1 MKYLLIISCLLFT
14 SVGWSKDISLDDL
27 IEKDG
32 LYYEKF
38 TEKPFTGK
46 VTGIKKGKIHKGIKK
61 GKWIEYWESGTLKE
75 NYTIKRGKRHG
86 EYLKYYLCPRHDI
99 LPLLPWAQ
107 REVCPPHDTLPSLP
121 LAHREEGEE
130 KVKYYEN
137 GQSKEKSIYNGQLYI
152 KGNYKYDKQE
162 GEYLVY
168 YENGQLKYKWNFKD
182 GKQYGEQLHYHE
194 NGQLKIKGNYKDGIE
209 EGEFL
214 IYDKNGKLE
223 KTRIY
228 KDDKLIDTITH

>member
-14 SVGWSKDISLDDL
+14 SVGWSKDIPLDDL

-75 NYTIKRGKRHG
+75 SYTIKRGNRHG
-86 EYLKYYLCPRHDI
+86 EYLKYYL
-99 LPLLPWAQ
+99 
-107 REVCPPHDTLPSLP
+107 CPPHDTLPSLP

-152 KGNYKYDKQE
+152 KGNYKDDKQE
-162 GEYLVY
+162 GEILVY
-168 YENGQLKYKWNFKD
+168 YENGQLKYKK
-182 GKQYGEQLHYHE
+182 
-194 NGQLKIKGNYKDGIE
+194 NYK
-209 EGEFL
+209 
-214 IYDKNGKLE
+214 YN
-223 KTRIY
+223 
-228 KDDKLIDTITH
+228 